1 MRITQHYWNR
11 YRVQPV
17 SRVNQPR
24 PITREEPRT
33 WDTPNAAQEREQ
45 LCKME
50 KTMDGIGWTA
60 LILAE
65 LVSLLVIYVQCSRYF
80 YGW

>member
-1 MRITQHYWNR
+1 MRITQHYWNQHKVR
-11 YRVQPV
+11 PASKSNR
-17 SRVNQPR
+17 PR
-24 PITREEPRT
+24 RIAREEPHIGGTSHTAR
-33 WDTPNAAQEREQ
+33 EREQ
-45 LCKME
+45 LRKME